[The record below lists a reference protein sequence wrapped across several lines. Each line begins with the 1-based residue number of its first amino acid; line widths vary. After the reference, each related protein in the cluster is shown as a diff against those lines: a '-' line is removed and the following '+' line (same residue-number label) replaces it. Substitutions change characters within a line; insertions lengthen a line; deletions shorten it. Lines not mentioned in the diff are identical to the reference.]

1 MGLSKR
7 WQMPYSEAHSVLFR
21 WEVFNV
27 PNLKRFDVATITNN
41 IDAGRHLVP
50 TAACSPARA

>member
-21 WEVFNV
+21 WEVFQRT
-27 PNLKRFDVATITNN
+27 NLKRF
-41 IDAGRHLVP
+41 GRRDH
-50 TAACSPARA
+50 